1 MNINTNNGYKGSSPS
16 TNNQDTAALDT
27 KTKNTANAAKAQMA
41 EPKNIA
47 DKVVISPQA
56 KAFGKLADNVAK
68 TPDFDSEKVASIKKA
83 IAEGSFEVDAERI
96 AEKMLQQDAL
106 F

>member
-1 MNINTNNGYKGSSPS
+1 MVINTNNGYKGSSHS
-16 TNNQDTAALDT
+16 ASSQDNTAIGNKAKIAANAT
-27 KTKNTANAAKAQMA
+27 KTQTTESKS
-41 EPKNIA
+41 IA
-47 DKVVISPQA
+47 DKVIISPQA

-83 IAEGSFEVDAERI
+83 IAEGSFEVNAERI
-96 AEKMLQQDAL
+96 AEKMLQQDNL